1 MADITDVANAIF
13 KFKNNWVYNPKGD
26 VITNDD
32 KEKFFFI
39 FNRYFSKIY
48 PDKAQLLNL
57 KNIDKVMAMDI
68 WFHFMKSEPYPQNF
82 WSKTPKVEKEIPE
95 KDLKLLRKSLG
106 VKDFDIEYLMD
117 KYPDFIK
124 EELTHLKKLEKEFK
138 NK

>member
-1 MADITDVANAIF
+1 MAEITDVANAIF

-95 KDLKLLRKSLG
+95 KVPAPADKVPSAGGRSLKNQRK
-106 VKDFDIEYLMD
+106 
-117 KYPDFIK
+117 
-124 EELTHLKKLEKEFK
+124 K
-138 NK
+138 NKKTKRKYYVYGK